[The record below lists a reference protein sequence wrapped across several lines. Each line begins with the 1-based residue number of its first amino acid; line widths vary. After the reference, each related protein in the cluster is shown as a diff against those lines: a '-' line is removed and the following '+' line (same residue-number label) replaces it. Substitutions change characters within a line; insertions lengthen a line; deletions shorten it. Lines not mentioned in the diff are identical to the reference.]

1 MKRTNIKRIK
11 SRKENPTLLSLIE
24 TLLKDGKPIW
34 KKVACELSK
43 PRRKKVEVNLSKI
56 DRYGLENGT
65 VIVPGKV
72 LGSGNLSKKI
82 TIAAFSF
89 SDSAKRI
96 IANAGGK
103 AISIESLYKSNPNG
117 REVIVIK

>member
-1 MKRTNIKRIK
+1 MKRTNIKKIK
-11 SRKENPTLLSLIE
+11 SRKENPALLSLIE
-24 TLLKDGKPIW
+24 TLLKDGKPVW
-34 KKVACELSK
+34 KKVAYELSK
-43 PRRKKVEVNLSKI
+43 PKRNKVEVNLSKI
-56 DRYGLENGT
+56 DRYGPENGT
-65 VIVPGKV
+65 VVVPGKV

-89 SDSAKRI
+89 SESAKRL

-117 REVIVIK
+117 REVIVLK